1 MGALTEEHPRG
12 TVQLRYDYA
21 FGAVDN
27 ERAARSHIGNGA
39 EVNVLNHRI
48 EVLVFGIG
56 TVQLQ
61 LRFQR
66 YAVRQSAFETLVLA
80 VTGRIHVIIDEF
92 QHEVVTRIGY
102 REVLHEH
109 LVQPFVFAVLGRGI

>member
-56 TVQLQ
+56 TIQFQFRL
-61 LRFQR
+61 QR
-66 YAVRQSAFETLVLA
+66 YAVRESALEALVHA
-80 VTGRIHVIIDEF
+80 VTGRIDIVVDELQYEIIP
-92 QHEVVTRIGY
+92 RIGN

-109 LVQPFVFAVLGRGI
+109 LVQPFVLAVLGCGI